1 MRSMRLLIRLSL
13 AVLCLILAVTTASA
27 FAGDDWKPINPTDL
41 ALKAPVVEKDADAE
55 ALFWEVHVADDVE
68 SGIPRTVLNHYLRI
82 KIFTE
87 RGRESQSRI
96 DIPYLNNWSIKD
108 IAARTIKVDG
118 SIVELKKEDVFERT
132 IVKSSGLKLKAKSFA
147 MPGVEPGGIIE
158 YRWREVRNDRL
169 ANYIR
174 LQFERDIPVQLVKY
188 YIKPL
193 SLPDF
198 PYGMRARSFQFDFQP
213 FNKEKDGFYSISMSN
228 MPAFHEEPRMPPE
241 DSVRPWMLIY
251 YSEDKK
257 LTADQFWKDFG
268 KQQYEKNKS
277 RMKVNDEVKQAAAK
291 AVGDATAPEEKLGRL
306 FDFCRANIKNVNND
320 SSGMSAEER
329 TKVKENKSPAD
340 TLTVSRGLSP

>member
-1 MRSMRLLIRLSL
+1 
-13 AVLCLILAVTTASA
+13 
-27 FAGDDWKPINPTDL
+27 
-41 ALKAPVVEKDADAE
+41 
-55 ALFWEVHVADDVE
+55 
-68 SGIPRTVLNHYLRI
+68 
-82 KIFTE
+82 
-87 RGRESQSRI
+87 
-96 DIPYLNNWSIKD
+96 
-108 IAARTIKVDG
+108 
-118 SIVELKKEDVFERT
+118 
-132 IVKSSGLKLKAKSFA
+132 
-147 MPGVEPGGIIE
+147 
-158 YRWREVRNDRL
+158 
-169 ANYIR
+169 
-174 LQFERDIPVQLVKY
+174 
-188 YIKPL
+188 
-193 SLPDF
+193 
-198 PYGMRARSFQFDFQP
+198 
-213 FNKEKDGFYSISMSN
+213 
-228 MPAFHEEPRMPPE
+228 MPPE